1 MKKHLLTLCAA
12 CLVAT
17 TFAQTSFEARVA
29 QNVDDAEEFT
39 GETSQGPAGTVYLD
53 SSDLELFEDA
63 GTLQVVG
70 LRFENVTIPQGAM
83 ITAAYLQFT
92 VDETSD
98 KATSITVQ
106 GEASDNAT
114 VFTEAPNDISSR
126 PRTTAAVTWS
136 PAPWTQ
142 VDDAGAD
149 QQSPSLT
156 EVVQE
161 IIDQPGWQSGN
172 ALAFILSGTGQRVAR
187 SFDGRERQAPL
198 LRIDYE
204 TGEAAAPTDTTPA
217 GTPPVDTTTAETTP
231 TETTSTENVATPAP
245 VTPEVPTAPQPAAP
259 ETAANPAPQP
269 ATPTPQ
275 PAQPEVTAPT
285 SSSATLENP
294 RTRNRQIRYPISPV
308 GDNSVRG
315 SLFVAD
321 YGDSRLVLT
330 LFVSGQ
336 AASEAYRVKLLRGD
350 CGDAEETLLALEPAQ
365 GERGGLSVTTVQ
377 LSFAALTNAD
387 LHINLYTSADGS
399 DAVVACGEVGAQ

>member
-1 MKKHLLTLCAA
+1 MKKHLLTFCAA

-17 TFAQTSFEARVA
+17 AFAQTSFEARVA

-70 LRFENVTIPQGAM
+70 LRFENVTIPQGAVV
-83 ITAAYLQFT
+83 TAAYLQFT

-98 KATSITVQ
+98 KGTSITVH
-106 GEASDNAT
+106 GELSDSAA
-114 VFTEAPNDISSR
+114 VFTEARNDISNR

-149 QQSPSLT
+149 QQSSDLT

-161 IIDQPGWQSGN
+161 IIDRPGWQSGN
-172 ALAFILSGTGQRVAR
+172 ALAFILSGTGHRVAR

-198 LRIDYE
+198 LHIDYE
-204 TGEAAAPTDTTPA
+204 AEEAAAPTDTTPA
-217 GTPPVDTTTAETTP
+217 DTSPAEPTTAETTP
-231 TETTSTENVATPAP
+231 TDTTAPENTAIPAP
-245 VTPEVPTAPQPAAP
+245 VTPEVPT
-259 ETAANPAPQP
+259 TPQP

-275 PAQPEVTAPT
+275 PAQPEAAAPT
-285 SSSATLENP
+285 SSSPTLESP
-294 RTRNRQIRYPISPV
+294 RGRQIRYPILSV
-308 GDNSVRG
+308 GGNPARG

-336 AASEAYRVKLLRGD
+336 FTAETVGARLLRGD
-350 CGDAEETLLALEPAQ
+350 CGDAEETLLALEPVQ
-365 GERGGLSVTTVQ
+365 GDRGGLSVTTVR

-387 LHINLYTSADGS
+387 LHVNLYAETDGA